1 MLLLSWFGV
10 GSLYLSLVVIFT
22 LAFNGLVPQATEQV
36 LWTFALVYSFLTL
49 LQVCVCVCATRF
61 SALGYCTLLSNA
73 DQVLFSLQLHLRRV
87 SKGICVRFPP
97 LCPQLLLGLGSKPND
112 TIRISFICSF
122 LSASS

>member
-49 LQVCVCVCATRF
+49 LQVCVCNTILCVGILYAT
-61 SALGYCTLLSNA
+61 LKC
-73 DQVLFSLQLHLRRV
+73 
-87 SKGICVRFPP
+87 
-97 LCPQLLLGLGSKPND
+97 
-112 TIRISFICSF
+112 
-122 LSASS
+122 